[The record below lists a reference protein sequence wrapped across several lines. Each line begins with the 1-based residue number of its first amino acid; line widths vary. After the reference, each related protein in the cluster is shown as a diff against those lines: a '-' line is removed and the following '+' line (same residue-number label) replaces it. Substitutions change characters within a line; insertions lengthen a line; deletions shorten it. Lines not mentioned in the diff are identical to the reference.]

1 VRIED
6 RYDRI
11 FGHVRDTYAVQ
22 LPGGHNYARENA
34 PLTPMVLRRHLL
46 GELSIGLYLLDG
58 QDHARY
64 GVLDHDGERILRDAD
79 GRPLKDRN
87 GQVRRVPEDGL
98 DLLQRARAHL
108 ALQGIEAAVERSRR
122 GAHLWLFARE
132 AVPACEM
139 RALLL
144 LATGGADMELYPKQD
159 SCGRGVGSL
168 IRAPLGVHLVSGQ
181 RYGFVNADG
190 EPVARTM
197 FGQLTYLER
206 LEPVNVSRELEK
218 RPYLRQRLQDLGPVV
233 ATRRSNT
240 QSSTGSMTSPIR
252 AWVASV
258 RIEEIVRSYIPISH
272 RGVGHCPWPEHH
284 KNGDAHPSFAVS
296 PRTGRWYC
304 YTAGLSGDAFDF
316 VGRMEGHASARE
328 TLTYVQCC
336 WPRAGQPSHSRST
349 CGRRLSRHDQT

>member
-6 RYDRI
+6 RYDKI

-34 PLTPMVLRRHLL
+34 PLTPAVLRRHLL
-46 GELSIGLYLLDG
+46 GEISIGLYLLDG
-58 QDHARY
+58 RDRVCY

-79 GRPLKDRN
+79 SRPLKDRD

-132 AVPACEM
+132 PVPACQM

-159 SCGRGVGSL
+159 SRSCGVGSL
-168 IRAPLGVHLVSGQ
+168 IRAPLGVHLASGQ
-181 RYGFVNADG
+181 RYGFVDADG

-197 FGQLTYLER
+197 SGQLAYVESVTPVDVGCELER
-206 LEPVNVSRELEK
+206 
-218 RPYLRQRLQDLGPVV
+218 RPYLQQRLQELGQT
-233 ATRRSNT
+233 ATCRPYPRSFT
-240 QSSTGSMTSPIR
+240 ASMSGPIR
-252 AWVASV
+252 RWVAGV
-258 RIEEIVRSYIPISH
+258 RIEDIVRCYTTISH
-272 RGVGHCPWPEHH
+272 RGIGHCPWPEHH

-296 PRTGRWYC
+296 ARSRRWYC

-316 VGRMEGHASARE
+316 VARMEGHASPRE
-328 TLTYVQCC
+328 TLAYVRER
-336 WPRAGQPSHSRST
+336 WPTASVRPLKG
-349 CGRRLSRHDQT
+349 

>member
-79 GRPLKDRN
+79 GRPLKDRD

-98 DLLQRARAHL
+98 DLLQRARTHL

-159 SCGRGVGSL
+159 SRGRGVGSL
-168 IRAPLGVHLVSGQ
+168 IRAPLGVHLASGQ

-197 FGQLTYLER
+197 SGQLTYLER
-206 LEPVNVSRELEK
+206 LEPVNVSRELER

-233 ATRRSNT
+233 VTRRPNT
-240 QSSTGSMTSPIR
+240 QPSTGSMTSPIR

-258 RIEEIVRSYIPISH
+258 HIEDIVRCYTPISH

-296 PRTGRWYC
+296 ARSGRWYC

-316 VGRMEGHASARE
+316 VARMEGHASPRE
-328 TLTYVQCC
+328 TLAYVSER
-336 WPRAGQPSHSRST
+336 WPTAGVCPPK
-349 CGRRLSRHDQT
+349 G

>member
-1 VRIED
+1 MRIED

-34 PLTPMVLRRHLL
+34 PLTPVVLRQHLL
-46 GELSIGLYLLDG
+46 GDLSIGLYLLDD
-58 QDHARY
+58 QDYVRY
-64 GVLDHDGERILRDAD
+64 GVLDHDGERILRAPDN
-79 GRPLKDRN
+79 RPLKDRD

-132 AVPACEM
+132 PVPACQM

-159 SCGRGVGSL
+159 SRGRGVGSL
-168 IRAPLGVHLVSGQ
+168 IRAPLGVHLANGQ

-190 EPVARTM
+190 APVARTLP
-197 FGQLTYLER
+197 GQLAYLES
-206 LEPVNVSRELEK
+206 LTPVDVGRELER
-218 RPYLRQRLQDLGPVV
+218 RPYLQRRPREPGQV
-233 ATRRSNT
+233 AATHCRYPRPSMEP
-240 QSSTGSMTSPIR
+240 MTSPIR
-252 AWVASV
+252 RWVAGIH
-258 RIEEIVRSYIPISH
+258 IEDIVRSYVPIS
-272 RGVGHCPWPEHH
+272 RSGVGRCPWPEHH

-296 PRTGRWYC
+296 MRTERWYC
-304 YTAGLSGDAFDF
+304 YTAGISGDAFDF
-316 VGRMEGHASARE
+316 VARMEGHASARE
-328 TLTYVQCC
+328 TLAFARRR
-336 WPRAGQPSHSRST
+336 WPVSGV
-349 CGRRLSRHDQT
+349 

>member
-46 GELSIGLYLLDG
+46 GDLSIGLYLLDG

-64 GVLDHDGERILRDAD
+64 GVLDHDGDRILRDAD
-79 GRPLKDRN
+79 GRPLKNRD
-87 GQVRRVPEDGL
+87 GQVRREPEDGL

-132 AVPACEM
+132 PVPACEM

-159 SCGRGVGSL
+159 SRGRGVGSL
-168 IRAPLGVHLVSGQ
+168 IRAPLGVHLASGQ
-181 RYGFVNADG
+181 RYGFVDADG

-197 FGQLTYLER
+197 SGQLAYLEDVA
-206 LEPVNVSRELEK
+206 PVDVGGELER
-218 RPYLRQRLQDLGPVV
+218 RPYLRRRLQSLGQS
-233 ATRRSNT
+233 ATCRPYPRSLT
-240 QSSTGSMTSPIR
+240 ASMSGPIR
-252 AWVASV
+252 RWVAGV
-258 RIEEIVRSYIPISH
+258 RIEDIVRCYTPISH

-296 PRTGRWYC
+296 ARSGRWYC

-316 VGRMEGHASARE
+316 VARMEGHASPRE
-328 TLTYVQCC
+328 TLAYVSER
-336 WPRAGQPSHSRST
+336 WPTAGVRPPK
-349 CGRRLSRHDQT
+349 D

>member
-1 VRIED
+1 MRIED

-11 FGHVRDTYAVQ
+11 FGHVRDTYAMQ

-79 GRPLKDRN
+79 GRPLKDRD

-122 GAHLWLFARE
+122 GAHLWLFTRE

-159 SCGRGVGSL
+159 SRGRGVGSL
-168 IRAPLGVHLVSGQ
+168 IRAPLGVHLANGQ
-181 RYGFVNADG
+181 RYGFVDADG
-190 EPVARTM
+190 APVARTM
-197 FGQLTYLER
+197 SGQLTYLER
-206 LEPVNVSRELEK
+206 LEPVNVSRELER
-218 RPYLRQRLQDLGPVV
+218 RPYLRQRLQGLGRPTTRGPYPCSV
-233 ATRRSNT
+233 A
-240 QSSTGSMTSPIR
+240 GSISSPIR
-252 AWVASV
+252 RWVASV
-258 RIEEIVRSYIPISH
+258 RIEDIVRSYIPISH

-304 YTAGLSGDAFDF
+304 YTAGLGGDAFDF

-328 TLTYVQCC
+328 TLTYVRER
-336 WPRAGQPSHSRST
+336 WPNST
-349 CGRRLSRHDQT
+349 